1 MVITASRELLAMI
14 RAPRSVDLVGAD
26 LVEVPPACGHA
37 QVTAIAT
44 SRVAYVVLSAMN
56 AGPAR

>member
-26 LVEVPPACGHA
+26 LVEVPPAPS
-37 QVTAIAT
+37 TL
-44 SRVAYVVLSAMN
+44 R
-56 AGPAR
+56 